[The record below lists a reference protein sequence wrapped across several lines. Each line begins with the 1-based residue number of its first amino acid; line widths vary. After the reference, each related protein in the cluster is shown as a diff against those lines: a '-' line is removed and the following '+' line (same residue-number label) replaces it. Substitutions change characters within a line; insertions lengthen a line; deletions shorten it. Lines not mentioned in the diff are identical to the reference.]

1 MPENK
6 ESETQDNI
14 ASDTQ
19 PEEEEEKEGEEY
31 TRTEANNESE
41 PLKDV
46 IESDQ
51 AVEPD
56 VKVAEELR
64 TLQEKE
70 DMVTAYAASKILIPE
85 STVSKKQQRRQKH
98 QRRQRQ
104 QQRRQQQKETSTTTN
119 TTLIN
124 ISRQLDKQAT
134 EIKRISS
141 ILQSIQKHIK
151 LLERQRS
158 EFIKLIQKQTSQIQ
172 KYVTKNKSKSKSKNK
187 KKSKNTT

>member
-85 STVSKKQQRRQKH
+85 STVSKKQQRQDQH
-98 QRRQRQ
+98 EIRQRQ
-104 QQRRQQQKETSTTTN
+104 RRRRRQQKETTTSV
-119 TTLIN
+119 N

-172 KYVTKNKSKSKSKNK
+172 RYVTKKKKERKGKSKSKNK
-187 KKSKNTT
+187 KKKIKNTT

>member
-85 STVSKKQQRRQKH
+85 STVSKKQQRQDQH
-98 QRRQRQ
+98 EIRQRQ
-104 QQRRQQQKETSTTTN
+104 RRRRRRRRQKETTTSV
-119 TTLIN
+119 N

-172 KYVTKNKSKSKSKNK
+172 RYVTKK
-187 KKSKNTT
+187 KKERKSNRKTKN

>member
-6 ESETQDNI
+6 EPETQDNI

-85 STVSKKQQRRQKH
+85 STVSKKQQRQDQH
-98 QRRQRQ
+98 EIRQRQ
-104 QQRRQQQKETSTTTN
+104 RRRRRRRRRQKETTTSV
-119 TTLIN
+119 N

-172 KYVTKNKSKSKSKNK
+172 KYVTKKKKKEKSKR
-187 KKSKNTT
+187 KSKNT

>member
-1 MPENK
+1 MSENK
-6 ESETQDNI
+6 GQETQDNI
-14 ASDTQ
+14 VSDSRS
-19 PEEEEEKEGEEY
+19 EEEEEREEY
-31 TRTEANNESE
+31 TGTEANNEAE

-56 VKVAEELR
+56 IKAAEELR

-85 STVSKKQQRRQKH
+85 STVSKKQQRRQQH
-98 QRRQRQ
+98 EIRQRQ
-104 QQRRQQQKETSTTTN
+104 RRRRRRRRQKETTTSV
-119 TTLIN
+119 N

-158 EFIKLIQKQTSQIQ
+158 EFIKLIQKQ
-172 KYVTKNKSKSKSKNK
+172 
-187 KKSKNTT
+187 